1 MFINTPCL
9 YCIMTFYERE
19 DQITCDNCNQSL
31 YFNQSNNISHC
42 NKVYKLEK
50 GRKGFEVTRY
60 SAGMWE
66 ALKSELAKDVDLT
79 VESLSPTTD
88 EIVDEETE
96 SLLEILANGT
106 PEVELAE
113 AEVIV
118 PLTEVEEFVEEEF
131 GDLEELEDE
140 IELEE
145 LVEIEEV
152 LNEDTD
158 VIINDD
164 EPVADS

>member
-1 MFINTPCL
+1 
-9 YCIMTFYERE
+9 MTFYERE
-19 DQITCDNCNQSL
+19 DQITCGNCNESL

-50 GRKGFEVTRY
+50 IKKGFQVTRY
-60 SAGMWE
+60 SAGMWS
-66 ALKSELAKDVDLT
+66 ALKSELAKDTDLT

-106 PEVELAE
+106 PEVELAD
-113 AEVIV
+113 AQVIV
-118 PLTEVEEFVEEEF
+118 PPIEDEDEF

-152 LNEDTD
+152 LSEDTD
-158 VIINDD
+158 VVINDD